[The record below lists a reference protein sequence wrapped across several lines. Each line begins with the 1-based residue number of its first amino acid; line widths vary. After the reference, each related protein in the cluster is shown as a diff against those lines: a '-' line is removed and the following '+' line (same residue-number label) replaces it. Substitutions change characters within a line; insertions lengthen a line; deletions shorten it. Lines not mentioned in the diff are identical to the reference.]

1 MNKIF
6 LSVTTTFLLLSFS
19 SKSQQS
25 TYMKIFLDTK
35 KFSFTACNMNADGS
49 GGPSPVT
56 KVYMHSGLCSHD
68 PGNPSDANANKI
80 FCLSQI
86 IPLHSLVWQHV
97 VGNWGTSPQD
107 DGVGQM
113 NSDGNGVWSLEMNTM
128 EDYFSSSDVSS
139 AVEPVS
145 GVTSSPLPP
154 GYKGYVMGIVFRN
167 FDGSIIGRDSSCN
180 DIFIIDMDTPNPKV
194 VQSDPLGEWVL
205 SPVSFFMSPAGVENI
220 NPEIIINTYPNPSS
234 STVRVEYMLLSDENN
249 LEIKITDILGNTVAN
264 LFSGKNESG
273 KNMVI
278 WDGTNLNGEMAA
290 TGIYFCVIRGK
301 NYTSARRLNHIK

>member
-1 MNKIF
+1 MKRIF
-6 LSVTTTFLLLSFS
+6 LLLTSAFLLLSYS
-19 SKSQQS
+19 SKSQA

-35 KFSFTACNMNADGS
+35 KFTFTPCNLNADGS

-56 KVYMHSGLCSHD
+56 KVYMHAGLCSHD
-68 PGNPSDANANKI
+68 PANPSDANANKI

-97 VGNWGTSPQD
+97 VGNWGTSPAD

-113 NSDGNGVWSLEMNTM
+113 NNDGSGIWSLEMNTM
-128 EDYFSSSDVSS
+128 ENYFSSPDVST

-145 GVTSSPLPP
+145 NVTSSPLPP

-167 FDGSIIGRDSSCN
+167 FDGSIIGRDSSCH
-180 DIFIIDMDTPNPKV
+180 DIFIIDMDTPDPKV
-194 VQSDPLGEWVL
+194 VQSDPLGEWIT
-205 SPVSFFMSPAGVENI
+205 SPVSFFKAPAGIENK

-234 STVRVEYMLLSDENN
+234 SAVRIEYMLLADEEN
-249 LEIKITDILGNTVAN
+249 LDIKITDILGNTVAN

-278 WDGTNLNGEMAA
+278 WDGTNLNGETAA
-290 TGIYFCVIRGK
+290 TGIYLCVIKGK
-301 NYTSARRLNHIK
+301 NDVSARRLNHIK

>member
-6 LSVTTTFLLLSFS
+6 LSITTAFLLLSFS
-19 SKSQQS
+19 SQGQS

-35 KFSFTACNMNADGS
+35 KFAFTPCNLNADGS

-68 PGNPSDANANKI
+68 PANPSDTTANKI

-97 VGNWGTSPQD
+97 VGNWGSSPMD
-107 DGVGQM
+107 DGVGEM
-113 NSDGNGVWSLEMNTM
+113 NNDGNGIWSLEMNTM
-128 EDYFSSSDVSS
+128 ENYFSSPDVSS

-145 GVTSSPLPP
+145 NVTSTPLPP

-180 DIFIIDMDTPNPKV
+180 DIFIIDMDTPDPKV
-194 VQSDPLGEWVL
+194 VQSDPLGEWVI
-205 SPVSFFMSPAGVENI
+205 SPVSFYKIPAGIEN
-220 NPEIIINTYPNPSS
+220 NDPEIIINTYPNPSS
-234 STVRVEYMLLSDENN
+234 STVRIEYMLLSDEKN
-249 LEIKITDILGNTVAN
+249 LDIKITDILGNTVAT
-264 LFSGKNESG
+264 LFSGQKESG

-278 WDGTNLNGEMAA
+278 WDGTNLNGETLP
-290 TGIYFCVIRGK
+290 TGIYFCTIKGEK
-301 NYTSARRLNHIK
+301 GSSARKLSHIK